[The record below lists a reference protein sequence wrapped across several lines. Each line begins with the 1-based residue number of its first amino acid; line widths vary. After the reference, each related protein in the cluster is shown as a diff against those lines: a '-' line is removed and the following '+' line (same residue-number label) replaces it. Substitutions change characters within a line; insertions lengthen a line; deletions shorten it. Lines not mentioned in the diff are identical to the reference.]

1 MKQQI
6 PNVFTL
12 VNLFLGATAILYILQ
27 PGLTYHADGDGLVTI
42 PEKMMMASWLIFAAA
57 MVDFLDGFVAR
68 WLNACSEMGKQL
80 DSLADVVSFGVAPSL
95 MVVQFLR
102 FSYASTEGGLD
113 ISMAYL
119 LPALLIPCAGAYRLA
134 RFNLDTSKS
143 VGFKGIPIPAAGI
156 LIASFPLVNWYAT
169 DVWVLD
175 LLLNKWLWYGLIL
188 LLSAGMVS
196 TVPMLALKFNSLS
209 FQKILPFLIILIIA
223 LPVAFLFGWLAISA
237 GFIAYV
243 ILSLLFKP
251 TES

>member
-42 PEKMMMASWLIFAAA
+42 PEKMMIASWLIFAAA
-57 MVDFLDGFVAR
+57 VIDFLDGFVAR

-156 LIASFPLVNWYAT
+156 FIASFPLVNWYAT

-188 LLSAGMVS
+188 FLSAGMVS

>member
-6 PNVFTL
+6 PNCFTL
-12 VNLFLGATAILYILQ
+12 SNLFLGATAILYILQ

-42 PEKMMMASWLIFAAA
+42 PENMMVASWLIFAAA
-57 MVDFLDGFVAR
+57 LVDFLDGFVAR
-68 WLNACSEMGKQL
+68 WMNQCSEMGKQL
-80 DSLADVVSFGVAPSL
+80 DSLADVVSFGVAPGL
-95 MVVQFLR
+95 MVLQFLR

-113 ISMAYL
+113 ISMAFL

-134 RFNLDTSKS
+134 RFNLDQSKS
-143 VGFKGIPIPAAGI
+143 TGFKGIPIPAAGI

-169 DVWVLD
+169 DAWVLD
-175 LLLNKWLWYGLIL
+175 LLLSKWLWYSLIIVL
-188 LLSAGMVS
+188 CVGMVS
-196 TVPMLALKFNSLS
+196 TMPMLALKFSGLS
-209 FQKILPFLIILIIA
+209 VKKILPFLIILAVALPIA
-223 LPVAFLFGWLAISA
+223 LLFGWLAISA

>member
-6 PNVFTL
+6 PNCFTL
-12 VNLFLGATAILYILQ
+12 SNLFLGATAILYILQ

-42 PEKMMMASWLIFAAA
+42 PENMMVASWLIFAAA
-57 MVDFLDGFVAR
+57 LVDFLDGFVAR
-68 WLNACSEMGKQL
+68 WMNQCSEMGKQL
-80 DSLADVVSFGVAPSL
+80 DSLADVVSFGVAPGL
-95 MVVQFLR
+95 MVLQFLR

-113 ISMAYL
+113 ISMAFL

-134 RFNLDTSKS
+134 RFNLDQSKS
-143 VGFKGIPIPAAGI
+143 TGFKGIPIPAAGI

-169 DVWVLD
+169 DAWVLD
-175 LLLNKWLWYGLIL
+175 LLLSKWLWYSLIIVL
-188 LLSAGMVS
+188 CVGMVS
-196 TVPMLALKFNSLS
+196 TVPMLALKFSGLS
-209 FQKILPFLIILIIA
+209 VKKILPFLIILAVA
-223 LPVAFLFGWLAISA
+223 LPMALLFGWLAISA

>member
-6 PNVFTL
+6 PNCFTL
-12 VNLFLGATAILYILQ
+12 SNLFLGATAILYILQ

-42 PEKMMMASWLIFAAA
+42 PENMMVASWLIFAAA
-57 MVDFLDGFVAR
+57 LVDFLDGFVAR
-68 WLNACSEMGKQL
+68 WMNQCSEMGKQL
-80 DSLADVVSFGVAPSL
+80 DSLADVVSFGVAPGL
-95 MVVQFLR
+95 MVLQFLR

-113 ISMAYL
+113 ISMAFL

-134 RFNLDTSKS
+134 RFNLDQSKS
-143 VGFKGIPIPAAGI
+143 TGFKGIPIPASGI

-169 DVWVLD
+169 DAWVLD
-175 LLLNKWLWYGLIL
+175 LLLSKWLWYSLIL
-188 LLSAGMVS
+188 VLCVGMVS
-196 TVPMLALKFNSLS
+196 TVPMLALKFSGLS
-209 FQKILPFLIILIIA
+209 VKKILPFLIILAVALPIA
-223 LPVAFLFGWLAISA
+223 LLFGWLAISA

>member
-6 PNVFTL
+6 PNCFTL
-12 VNLFLGATAILYILQ
+12 SNLFLGATAILYILQ

-42 PEKMMMASWLIFAAA
+42 PENMMVASWLIFAAA
-57 MVDFLDGFVAR
+57 LVDFLDGFVAR
-68 WLNACSEMGKQL
+68 WMNQCTEMGKQL
-80 DSLADVVSFGVAPSL
+80 DSLADVVSFGVAPGL
-95 MVVQFLR
+95 MVLQFLR

-113 ISMAYL
+113 ISMAFL

-134 RFNLDTSKS
+134 RFNLDQSKS
-143 VGFKGIPIPAAGI
+143 TGFKGIPIPAAGI

-169 DVWVLD
+169 DAWVLD
-175 LLLNKWLWYGLIL
+175 LILSKWLWYSLIIVL
-188 LLSAGMVS
+188 CVGMVS
-196 TVPMLALKFNSLS
+196 TVPMLALKFSGLS
-209 FQKILPFLIILIIA
+209 VKKILPFLIILAVA
-223 LPVAFLFGWLAISA
+223 LPMALLFGWLAISA

>member
-6 PNVFTL
+6 PNCFTL
-12 VNLFLGATAILYILQ
+12 SNLFLGATAILYILQ

-42 PEKMMMASWLIFAAA
+42 PENMMVASWLIFAAA
-57 MVDFLDGFVAR
+57 LVDFLDGFVAR
-68 WLNACSEMGKQL
+68 WMNQCSEMGKQL
-80 DSLADVVSFGVAPSL
+80 DSLADVVSFGVAPGL
-95 MVVQFLR
+95 MVIQFLR

-113 ISMAYL
+113 ISMAFL

-156 LIASFPLVNWYAT
+156 LIASFPLVNWYASEA
-169 DVWVLD
+169 WILD
-175 LLLNKWLWYGLIL
+175 LLLNKWLWYCLIL

-196 TVPMLALKFNSLS
+196 TVPMLALKFSGLT
-209 FQKILPFLIILIIA
+209 FKKILPFLIILAIA
-223 LPVAFLFGWLAISA
+223 LPIAFLFGWLAISA

>member
-6 PNVFTL
+6 PNCFTL
-12 VNLFLGATAILYILQ
+12 SNLFLGATAILYILQ

-42 PEKMMMASWLIFAAA
+42 PENMMVASWLIFAAA
-57 MVDFLDGFVAR
+57 LVDFLDGFVAR
-68 WLNACSEMGKQL
+68 WMNQCSEMGKQL
-80 DSLADVVSFGVAPSL
+80 DSLADVVSFGVAPGL
-95 MVVQFLR
+95 MVLQFLR

-113 ISMAYL
+113 ISMAFL

-134 RFNLDTSKS
+134 RFNLDQSKS
-143 VGFKGIPIPAAGI
+143 TGFKGIPIPASGI

-169 DVWVLD
+169 DAWVLD
-175 LLLNKWLWYGLIL
+175 LLLSKWLWYSLIL
-188 LLSAGMVS
+188 VLCVGMVS
-196 TVPMLALKFNSLS
+196 TVPMLALKFSGLS
-209 FQKILPFLIILIIA
+209 VKKILPFLIILAIA
-223 LPVAFLFGWLAISA
+223 LPMALLFGWLAISA

>member
-12 VNLFLGATAILYILQ
+12 VNLFLGSTAILYILQ
-27 PGLTYHADGDGLVTI
+27 PGLAYHAEGDGLVAI

-57 MVDFLDGFVAR
+57 FVDFLDGFVAR
-68 WLNACSEMGKQL
+68 WLGACSDMGKQL
-80 DSLADVVSFGVAPSL
+80 DSLADVVSFGVAPGL
-95 MVVQFLR
+95 ILVQFLR
-102 FSYASTEGGLD
+102 FAYASQEGGLD
-113 ISMAYL
+113 TPIALY
-119 LPALLIPCAGAYRLA
+119 LPALIYPCAGAYRLA
-134 RFNLDTSKS
+134 RFNLDTTKS

-156 LIASFPLVNWYAT
+156 LVASFPLVNWYAQ
-169 DVWVLD
+169 DAWILD
-175 LLLNKWLWYGLIL
+175 LLLNKWLWYGLVL
-188 LLSAGMVS
+188 VLSAGMVS

-209 FQKILPFLIILIIA
+209 FQKILPFLIILFIA
-223 LPVAFLFGWLAISA
+223 LPVGFLFGWLAISA

>member
-6 PNVFTL
+6 PNCFTL
-12 VNLFLGATAILYILQ
+12 INLFLGATAILYILQ
-27 PGLTYHADGDGLVTI
+27 PGLTYHAEGDGLVTI
-42 PEKMMMASWLIFAAA
+42 PEKMMIASWLIFAAA
-57 MVDFLDGFVAR
+57 LVDFLDGFVAR
-68 WLNACSEMGKQL
+68 WMNQCSEMGKQL
-80 DSLADVVSFGVAPSL
+80 DSLADVVSFGVAPGL
-95 MVVQFLR
+95 MVLQFLR

-119 LPALLIPCAGAYRLA
+119 LPALLIPCAGAFRLA
-134 RFNLDTSKS
+134 RFNLDQSKS
-143 VGFKGIPIPAAGI
+143 TGFKGIPIPAAGI
-156 LIASFPLVNWYAT
+156 LVASFPLVNWYAT
-169 DVWVLD
+169 DAWVLD

-196 TVPMLALKFNSLS
+196 TVPMLALKFSGLT
-209 FQKILPFLIILIIA
+209 FKKILPFLLILAVA

>member
-42 PEKMMMASWLIFAAA
+42 PEKMMIASWLIFAASII
-57 MVDFLDGFVAR
+57 DFLDGFVAR
-68 WLNACSEMGKQL
+68 WMNACSEMGKQL
-80 DSLADVVSFGVAPSL
+80 DSLADVVSFGVAPGL

-143 VGFKGIPIPAAGI
+143 VGFKGIPIPAAG
-156 LIASFPLVNWYAT
+156 LLVASFPLVNWYAT
-169 DVWVLD
+169 DAWVLD
-175 LLLNKWLWYGLIL
+175 LLLNKWLWYGLIAF
-188 LLSAGMVS
+188 LSYGMVS
-196 TVPMLALKFNSLS
+196 TLPMLALKFNGLTIKKLIP
-209 FQKILPFLIILIIA
+209 FFLILAIA

>member
-6 PNVFTL
+6 PNCFTL
-12 VNLFLGATAILYILQ
+12 SNLFLGATAILYILQ

-42 PEKMMMASWLIFAAA
+42 PENMMVASWLIFAAA
-57 MVDFLDGFVAR
+57 LVDFLDGFVAR
-68 WLNACSEMGKQL
+68 WMNQCSEMGKQL
-80 DSLADVVSFGVAPSL
+80 DSLADVVSFGVAPGL
-95 MVVQFLR
+95 MVLQFLR

-113 ISMAYL
+113 ISMAFL

-134 RFNLDTSKS
+134 RFNLDQSKS
-143 VGFKGIPIPAAGI
+143 TGFKGIPIPAAGI

-169 DVWVLD
+169 DAWVLD
-175 LLLNKWLWYGLIL
+175 LLLSKWLWYSLIL
-188 LLSAGMVS
+188 VLCVGMVS
-196 TVPMLALKFNSLS
+196 TVPMLALKFSGLS
-209 FQKILPFLIILIIA
+209 VKKILPFLIILAVALPIA
-223 LPVAFLFGWLAISA
+223 LLFGWLAISA